1 MPEQPLPCLLP
12 PQAPRFK
19 PDSMSV
25 VIQGLLKLTPLL
37 ENVAK
42 VGVGLGKQRVLLD
55 GQRAEVGRS

>member
-1 MPEQPLPCLLP
+1 
-12 PQAPRFK
+12 
-19 PDSMSV
+19 MSV